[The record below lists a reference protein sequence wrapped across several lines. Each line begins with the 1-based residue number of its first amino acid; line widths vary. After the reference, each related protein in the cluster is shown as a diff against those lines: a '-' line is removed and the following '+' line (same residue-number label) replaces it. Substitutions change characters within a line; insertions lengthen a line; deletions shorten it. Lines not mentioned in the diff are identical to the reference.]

1 MTPASCDSGL
11 ASDDA
16 NLVLLSSSELG
27 DGDKWMTSTTFDRYL
42 YKLEAEQNNRQG
54 CQMDLFWG
62 AESYLWVFEE
72 YRYMTEMFKDLKFN
86 YGRISEHMI

>member
-1 MTPASCDSGL
+1 MVIFFIYFQPDVTPGACDSGL

-54 CQMDLFWG
+54 CQMDHFG
-62 AESYLWVFEE
+62 GGVGIFMEF
-72 YRYMTEMFKDLKFN
+72 
-86 YGRISEHMI
+86 

>member
-1 MTPASCDSGL
+1 MRFRFKIRLHLIDAFQLFHINFGFLICFQPEVTPASCDSGL

-54 CQMDLFWG
+54 CQR
-62 AESYLWVFEE
+62 AVP
-72 YRYMTEMFKDLKFN
+72 
-86 YGRISEHMI
+86 